1 MEETGGWGNF
11 FLCASSGFTVG
22 QRSAVLVPHVTGLLD
37 EDHFVWIGVVRD
49 PKGLDRSF
57 AFDVVGES
65 DETAIR
71 HADAAGPLRR
81 GVVFDP
87 VDVFVQRLDDI
98 PLAVV
103 SHHKLFA
110 QGVVVDLYLVHLVGA
125 GPVVQFVSF
134 ESRVKESMV
143 PL

>member
-1 MEETGGWGNF
+1 MVGS
-11 FLCASSGFTVG
+11 ASSET
-22 QRSAVLVPHVTGLLD
+22 QWDLTLLQ
-37 EDHFVWIGVVRD
+37 EE
-49 PKGLDRSF
+49 F
-57 AFDVVGES
+57 AFDVGES

-71 HADAAGPLRR
+71 HAEAAGPLRR
-81 GVVFDP
+81 RVVFDP
-87 VDVFVQRLDDI
+87 VDVFVQRLADV
-98 PLAVV
+98 PLTVV